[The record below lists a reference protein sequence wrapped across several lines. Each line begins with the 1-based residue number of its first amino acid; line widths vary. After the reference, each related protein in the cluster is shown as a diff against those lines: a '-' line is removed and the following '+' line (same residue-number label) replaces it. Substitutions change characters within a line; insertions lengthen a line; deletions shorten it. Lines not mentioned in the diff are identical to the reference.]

1 MATAGI
7 MCDHGCGLAW
17 RMQGFIQDAGV
28 KSLSYS
34 GSGRVLIAG
43 GEELDVLEDELAK
56 QRHSHDKPGMVSLV
70 VRNSKDRWVVHSSI
84 SFP

>member
-1 MATAGI
+1 
-7 MCDHGCGLAW
+7 
-17 RMQGFIQDAGV
+17 MQGFIQDAGV

-70 VRNSKDRWVVHSSI
+70 VRNSKDRWVVHGSVP
-84 SFP
+84 FPM